1 MLINIF
7 SWFPH
12 AFIDCTLKNPSICS
26 AFFWTWP
33 SWPFFSFGNFFGKN
47 LRSASQPHVG
57 FWLKPSV
64 VHGWR
69 ASPSCGPRPRR
80 RAPRCPRCWR
90 QARLPRPRSR
100 WCPWRQRLPHMIHQ
114 RCKDVV
120 RHVNGVSKILDGG
133 FECCYL
139 VVVLSHLKR
148 FVEWRMMGF
157 DSSSSGQWKITWG
170 RVWS

>member
-1 MLINIF
+1 MHSLTVNLRIHPF
-7 SWFPH
+7 AALSFEPDHPDPSFPWK
-12 AFIDCTLKNPSICS
+12 L
-26 AFFWTWP
+26 
-33 SWPFFSFGNFFGKN
+33 FGKN
-47 LRSASQPHVG
+47 LRSASQPRVG

-64 VHGWR
+64 GHGWR

-80 RAPRCPRCWR
+80 RGPRCPRCWR

-120 RHVNGVSKILDGG
+120 RHVNGVSKILDGVLRC
-133 FECCYL
+133 FEWFCL

-148 FVEWRMMGF
+148 FVEWRMMEF
-157 DSSSSGQWKITWG
+157 HSSSSGQWKITWG